1 MSGLFS
7 SAKKGDYTA
16 AEIEVLEGL
25 EPVRR
30 RPGMYIGGTD
40 DRALHHLAAEI
51 IDNSMDETVAG
62 HASRI
67 TVTLNEDGSL
77 TVGDNGRGIPTD
89 PHPKFPDKSALEV
102 IMTTLHAGGKF
113 EGKAY
118 STSGGLHGVGASVVN
133 ALSSEMVVE
142 VARDKKLHRQ
152 KFARGVAESGL
163 EKIGPAPNRRGTE
176 VTFLPDGEIFGAN
189 WAFRPALLY
198 KMIRSKA
205 YLFAGVEIRWSCHK
219 KWITGDDK
227 TPVKENIKYP
237 GGLADFLTDTT
248 KDKSILI
255 SEPFADAVAI
265 GDERVEF
272 AITWFGPGED
282 GFVQSYCNT
291 VPTPDGGTHETG
303 LRQSVARGMRAYGEI
318 AGNKKAADLT
328 TDDVMASIGA
338 VLSVFMREPHFQGQ
352 TKDRLVSQDA
362 SKLVETALRDRFET
376 WLSADPERAGFLL
389 DAAIERMEDRKR
401 RKRDKDVARKTAT
414 RKLRL
419 PGKLADCS
427 SADDEDTELFLVE
440 GDSAGGSAKQARD
453 RKTQAVLPLRGKILN
468 VASASDDKL
477 AQNQELA
484 DLALALGVRPGADFN
499 IDNLRYGRIIIMT
512 DADVDGAHIAALL
525 MTYFYQQMP
534 GLIESGRLYIAQPP
548 LYRLSQGGA
557 VLYALDDAHKD
568 ELIESQMTG
577 RGKIEISRFKG
588 LGEMPPAQLKE
599 TTMAKA
605 SRRLLRV
612 DLPKRNEKGADDRR
626 KTDSLVNTLMGRK
639 PELRFAYIRD
649 HAGDVLEDLDI

>member
-1 MSGLFS
+1 MSDLFNGADS
-7 SAKKGDYTA
+7 GNYNAS
-16 AEIEVLEGL
+16 EIEVLEGL

-62 HASRI
+62 FASRI
-67 TVTLNEDGSL
+67 TVNLNEDGSL
-77 TVGDNGRGIPTD
+77 TVGDNGRGIPID
-89 PHPKFPDKSALEV
+89 PHPKFPEKSALEV

-133 ALSSEMVVE
+133 ALSTEMIVN
-142 VARDKKLHRQ
+142 VARNKTLYRQ
-152 KFARGVAESGL
+152 KFARGLAQGGIE
-163 EKIGPAPNRRGTE
+163 EIGAASNKRGTE
-176 VTFLPDGEIFGAN
+176 VTFTPDSEIFGEN
-189 WAFRPALLY
+189 RAFRPARLY

-205 YLFAGVEIRWSCHK
+205 YLFAGVEIRWSCAA
-219 KWITGDDK
+219 KWINGDDT
-227 TPVKENIKYP
+227 TPQEETIKYP
-237 GGLADFLTDTT
+237 GGLTDFLVDTT
-248 KDKSILI
+248 KGKSILI
-255 SEPFADAVAI
+255 AHPFANSVTV
-265 GDERVEF
+265 GEEKVEF

-282 GFVQSYCNT
+282 GFIQSYCNT

-303 LRQSVARGMRAYGEI
+303 LRQSITRGMRAYGEI
-318 AGNKKAADLT
+318 AGNKKASELT
-328 TDDVMASIGA
+328 GDDVIATTGA

-362 SKLVETALRDRFET
+362 VKLVETGLRDRFET

-414 RKLRL
+414 KKLRL

-427 SADDEDTELFLVE
+427 STDDDDTELFLVE

-477 AQNQELA
+477 AQNQELS
-484 DLALALGVRPGADFN
+484 DLSLALGVQPGKNFN
-499 IDNLRYGRIIIMT
+499 LDNLRYGRIIIMT

-534 GLIESGRLYIAQPP
+534 GLIETGRLYIAQPP
-548 LYRLSQGGA
+548 LYRLSQGGV
-557 VLYALDDAHKD
+557 VLYALDETHKD
-568 ELIESQMTG
+568 QLIREHMTA

-588 LGEMPPAQLKE
+588 LGEMPSAQLKE
-599 TTMAKA
+599 TTMSKA
-605 SRRLLRV
+605 ARRLLQV
-612 DLPKRNEKGADDRR
+612 NLPKRDTDGADARR
-626 KTDSLVNTLMGRK
+626 QVDGLVHTLMGRK

-649 HAGDVLEDLDI
+649 HASDMLAELDI

>member
-1 MSGLFS
+1 MSDLFN
-7 SAKKGDYTA
+7 AVDNGDYNA
-16 AEIEVLEGL
+16 SEIEVLEGL

-40 DRALHHLAAEI
+40 DRALHHMAAEI

-62 HASRI
+62 FASRI
-67 TVTLNEDGSL
+67 SVALNEDGSL

-89 PHPKFPDKSALEV
+89 PHPKFPKKSALEV

-133 ALSSEMVVE
+133 ALSTEMIVE
-142 VARDKKLHRQ
+142 VARNKTLYRQ
-152 KFARGVAESGL
+152 KFSRGIAQGGL
-163 EKIGPAPNRRGTE
+163 EEVGAAPNRRGTE
-176 VTFLPDGEIFGAN
+176 VTFMPDGEIFGAN
-189 WAFRPALLY
+189 WAFRPARLY

-205 YLFAGVEIRWSCHK
+205 YLFAGVEIRWSCAA
-219 KWITGDDK
+219 KWITGDDT
-227 TPVKENIKYP
+227 TPTEATITYP
-237 GGLADFLTDTT
+237 GGLADFLVDTT

-255 SEPFADAVAI
+255 AQPFSDNVTV
-265 GDERVEF
+265 GEEKVEF

-303 LRQSVARGMRAYGEI
+303 LRQSITRGMRAYGEI

-328 TDDVMASIGA
+328 MDDVMASTGA
-338 VLSVFMREPHFQGQ
+338 VLSVFVREPHFQGQ

-362 SKLVETALRDRFET
+362 TKLVETGLRDRFET
-376 WLSADPERAGFLL
+376 WLSSDPERAGFLL
-389 DAAIERMEDRKR
+389 DAAIERMEERKR

-427 SADDEDTELFLVE
+427 STDDDNTELFLVE

-477 AQNQELA
+477 SQNQELS
-484 DLALALGVRPGADFN
+484 DLSLALGVQPGKNFN
-499 IDNLRYGRIIIMT
+499 LENLRYGRIIIMT

-534 GLIESGRLYIAQPP
+534 GLVESGRLYIAQPP
-548 LYRLSQGGA
+548 LYRISQGGT
-557 VLYALDDAHKD
+557 VLYALDEAHKD
-568 ELIESQMTG
+568 QLIEEKMTG

-599 TTMAKA
+599 TTMSKA
-605 SRRLLRV
+605 SRRLLQV
-612 DLPKRNEKGADDRR
+612 NLPKRDTEGADDRR
-626 KTDSLVNTLMGRK
+626 KVDGLVHTLMGRK

-649 HAGDVLEDLDI
+649 HAGEVMEELDI